1 MLAQTLF
8 CFSATVHFA
17 QLTPESGYFLI
28 ETQDNGT
35 EYIGEIE
42 ESNDYVARNDLGLD
56 HRGMY
61 PTNKKEE
68 GADYI
73 QTEKDPLDHRD
84 KYLKSKKTGGT
95 DYSETKDWRV
105 LKKKGEIH

>member
-17 QLTPESGYFLI
+17 QLTPESEYFLI

-42 ESNDYVARNDLGLD
+42 DNKEIEDYVARDDLGLA
-56 HRGMY
+56 HRGMHR
-61 PTNKKEE
+61 TNGKEE
-68 GADYI
+68 GTDYA
-73 QTEKDPLDHRD
+73 EKDPLDHRD
-84 KYLKSKKTGGT
+84 KYLKSKNKEGT
-95 DYSETKDWRV
+95 DYSETKDWRA
-105 LKKKGEIH
+105 LKKKG